1 MAERESPLWQPMS
14 SARRDGARI
23 LVTVRAGEQGPA
35 EVDTVRWTSLRGA
48 PEKAWVATDTDA
60 DSPVAY
66 QDDELLAWMP
76 FPEPTLDRGLA
87 PAPLWPEPALESD
100 FEEEQGSGI

>member
-1 MAERESPLWQPMS
+1 MAEREPTLWQPMS
-14 SARRDGARI
+14 SARRDGDRI

-76 FPEPTLDRGLA
+76 FPEPTAGRA
-87 PAPLWPEPALESD
+87 PAPSWPEPALESD

>member
-1 MAERESPLWQPMS
+1 MVEHEPGPWQPMS
-14 SARRDGARI
+14 SVQRDGARI

-35 EVDTVRWTSLRGA
+35 EVDTVRWTSVRGA

-76 FPEPTLDRGLA
+76 FPEPPAGRGTA
-87 PAPLWPEPALESD
+87 AAPLWPDPALESD